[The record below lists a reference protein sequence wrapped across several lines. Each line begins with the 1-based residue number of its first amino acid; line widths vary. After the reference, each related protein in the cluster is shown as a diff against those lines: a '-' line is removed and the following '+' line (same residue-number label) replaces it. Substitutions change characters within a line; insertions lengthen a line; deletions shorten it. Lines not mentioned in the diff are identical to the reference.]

1 MQQKQATPYRI
12 QRQPRC
18 SDRGVDN
25 PHALHWL
32 VWTSRSRPRISKRS
46 VLSRRRSII
55 ARLIPDKRQASESLV
70 YMYKGNPECLGWDA
84 ITMSC

>member
-1 MQQKQATPYRI
+1 MKHATETSYRI
-12 QRQPRC
+12 QRQPRR

-32 VWTSRSRPRISKRS
+32 VRTSRSRPRISKRS

-55 ARLIPDKRQASESLV
+55 ERLIPDKRQANESLV
-70 YMYKGNPECLGWDA
+70 YMYKGNPECLCWDA